1 MDMYCQRC
9 GGATA
14 TAIVEDRE
22 RPVCTQCGWVT
33 YLDPKLAVA
42 VVIER
47 DGALLL
53 GRRGPTASVAGRWSF
68 PAGFVERGEVVEA
81 AAIREVREETG
92 VQIELGPLLGLYSRP
107 GETVVLAAYAC
118 RRFQGTPAAGD
129 DLDMIGWYAPDALP
143 EMAFPHDT
151 RIIEDW
157 RAWRSRESVP
167 AFGGEGIS

>member
-1 MDMYCQRC
+1 MFCQRC

-14 TAIVEDRE
+14 TAIVEARE

-47 DGALLL
+47 NGEFLL
-53 GRRGPTASVAGRWSF
+53 GRRGPAASASGRWSF

-81 AAIREVREETG
+81 AAVREVREETG
-92 VQIELGPLLGLYSRP
+92 VEIALGPLLGLYSRP
-107 GETVVLAAYAC
+107 DETVVLAAYAC
-118 RRFQGTPAAGD
+118 RSFRGVPAAGD
-129 DLDMIGWYAPDALP
+129 DLDMIGWYTQDALP
-143 EMAFPHDT
+143 DMAFPHDT
-151 RIIEDW
+151 RIIADW